1 MQLPPFVMKKIT
13 ILFLLFISSHSYSQE
28 LMNFYIE
35 PSGDDEVTLETL
47 VYRSAT
53 SSFGGSTI
61 NYLDNT
67 ITVSLCYFNTPFQS
81 ITVDPQAHII
91 NLPTGYSTYT
101 INIEIFGDIDVF
113 PCSFTNL
120 VDTGTITFDYPYNPI
135 ETTYIPD
142 NIFEDYLEY
151 LGFGDDIPN
160 NDLVFTHRIINTQNL
175 FLNHQG
181 IIPISG
187 EIVNM
192 EGLQVFTKL
201 KELRVDH
208 NLITNLDVSSNILL
222 EKFSCNDNPLNTI
235 DLSNNLVL
243 KELRTSFTIIA
254 NIDVTANT
262 LLEKLDTRNS
272 LMEDIDISQNILL
285 TFLDMSYNQI
295 SELDVS
301 NNHNLEIIYFNYN
314 QLSELNV
321 SNNHN
326 LSGLYCNDNQL
337 SSLNAN
343 GLENLRYVKLNNNQ
357 ITTLNL
363 SSSPELE
370 KLYVYNNDLTSL
382 NLKSG
387 NNANL
392 LEFLAIGND
401 NLYCIDVDNPEEAPY
416 PGWFVD
422 NWTSFSEDCSLGIED
437 VLATQIMLYPN
448 PVQNV
453 LNLENSSGY
462 HINSFKV
469 YDVMGRMV
477 FNLDSLTHPLD
488 VSNLEAGLFFISITT
503 ANGNLIKRFVK
514 E

>member
-1 MQLPPFVMKKIT
+1 MKKIT
-13 ILFLLFISSHSYSQE
+13 ILFLLFISSYSYSQE

-35 PSGDDEVTLETL
+35 PSGDNEVTLETL
-47 VYRSAT
+47 VYKNI
-53 SSFGGSTI
+53 FLDFEGSTI

-67 ITVSLCYFNTPFQS
+67 ITISLCYFNTPFQS
-81 ITVDPQAHII
+81 ITVDPKTHII
-91 NLPTGYSTYT
+91 NLPTGYNTYT
-101 INIEIFGDIDVF
+101 VNIEVFGEF
-113 PCSFTNL
+113 TGPCFTNL

-142 NIFEDYLEY
+142 NVFEDYLED

-208 NLITNLDVSSNILL
+208 NLITNLDVSTNILL
-222 EKFSCNDNPLNTI
+222 EKFSCNDNSLNTI
-235 DLSNNLVL
+235 DITNNLVL
-243 KELRTSFTIIA
+243 KELHTSFTNIA

-262 LLEKLDTRNS
+262 LLEILDTRNS

-285 TFLDMSYNQI
+285 IFLDMSYNQI

-301 NNHNLEIIYFNYN
+301 NNHNLEVIYFNYN
-314 QLSELNV
+314 QLGELNV

-343 GLENLRYVKLNNNQ
+343 GLENLQYVKLNNNQ
-357 ITTLNL
+357 ITTLNF

-392 LEFLAIGND
+392 LEFIAIGND
-401 NLYCIDVDNPEEAPY
+401 NLYCIDVDNPEESPY

-422 NWTSFSEDCSLGIED
+422 DWTIFSEDCSLGTED
-437 VLATQIMLYPN
+437 VLATQIILYPN
-448 PVQNV
+448 PAQNI

-462 HINSFKV
+462 HINSIKT

-477 FNLDSLTHPLD
+477 FNLDPPIHLID
-488 VSNLEAGLFFISITT
+488 VSILEAGLFFVSIKTDQ
-503 ANGNLIKRFVK
+503 GDLIKKFVK